1 MDFIIEKNYEQGNMW
16 LMLQLER
23 VKTTSMEYG
32 NINIY
37 KGLFQRKDFL
47 EILIKKYIN
56 FNQNKKSH
64 ENMQNM

>member
-32 NINIY
+32 NINTY